1 MNKTLSVIG
10 RPIKHSKSPL
20 IHNYWLKKYNI
31 EARYTKIEAR
41 KCELSSYIN
50 MVRDK
55 ELKGLNVT
63 LPFKKDFFNLVDEAD
78 EAAKSSLAINTI
90 FEKNGKIIG
99 TNTDGLGF
107 VSSLQRDVDFE
118 LKYDLRIFCFGA
130 GGATYGIVSEL
141 LKYKPLS
148 IEISNRTLSKATI
161 LANHFS
167 RRKDNNT
174 IFKVLPWGESP
185 KEHIDIVINTS
196 TCGMNLNDKF
206 PTNLDKLSKKAL
218 VYDIIYNPKV
228 TSLMKVARKDKLLA
242 INGIYMLVR
251 QAAESFKRWF
261 EIDLNDEDIN
271 DVIKLLGNDA

>member
-1 MNKTLSVIG
+1 MNETLSVIG
-10 RPIKHSKSPL
+10 NPIKHSKSPL

-31 EARYTKIEAR
+31 KALYTKIEAR
-41 KCELSSYIN
+41 KTELSSYIK
-50 MVRDK
+50 MVKDK

-63 LPFKKDFFNLVDEAD
+63 LPFKKDFFNLVDEVD

-99 TNTDGLGF
+99 TNTDGIGF
-107 VSSLQRDVDFE
+107 VSSLHRDVDFE
-118 LKYDLRIFCFGA
+118 LKYGLNLFCFGA

-161 LANHFS
+161 LVNHFS

-185 KEHIDIVINTS
+185 KEHIDMVVNTS
-196 TCGMNLNDKF
+196 TCGMKENDKF
-206 PTNLDKLSKKAL
+206 PTNLEKLSKKAL

-228 TSLMKVARKDKLLA
+228 TSLMKVARKNNLLA

-261 EIDLNDEDIN
+261 EIDLSDEDIN
-271 DVIKLLGNDA
+271 DVIKLLGHDA

>member
-1 MNKTLSVIG
+1 
-10 RPIKHSKSPL
+10 
-20 IHNYWLKKYNI
+20 
-31 EARYTKIEAR
+31 
-41 KCELSSYIN
+41 
-50 MVRDK
+50 MVREK

-63 LPFKKDFFNLVDEAD
+63 LPFKKDFFNLVDEVD

-99 TNTDGLGF
+99 TNTDGIGF

-118 LKYDLRIFCFGA
+118 LKYGLSIFCFGA

-148 IEISNRTLSKATI
+148 IEISNRTLSKATT

-185 KEHIDIVINTS
+185 KEHIDMVINTS

-206 PTNLDKLSKKAL
+206 PTNLEKLSKKAL

-228 TSLMKVARKDKLLA
+228 TSLMKIARKDNLIA

-261 EIDLNDEDIN
+261 EIDLNDKDIN
-271 DVIKLLGNDA
+271 DVIKLLGHDA